1 MPRVKDIK
9 ELEREMNKKA
19 EEIRSLRR
27 EIAKKKRQEKAKRIK
42 ELGEYID
49 KIYPPEA
56 SVEDIIKSLK
66 INLGHSLESSKAS
79 LKSSKAK
86 PAMSTVVCADNSV
99 S

>member
-1 MPRVKDIK
+1 MPRAKDIK

-19 EEIRSLRR
+19 DEIRSLRR

-49 KIYPPEA
+49 KIYPSDA
-56 SVEDIIKSLK
+56 SVEDIINHLK
-66 INLGHSLESSKAS
+66 VNLGNS

-86 PAMSTVVCADNSV
+86 SE
-99 S
+99 

>member
-49 KIYPPEA
+49 RLYPADA
-56 SVEDIIKSLK
+56 SVDDIINNLK
-66 INLGHSLESSKAS
+66 VNLGNS

-86 PAMSTVVCADNSV
+86 SE
-99 S
+99 

>member
-49 KIYPPEA
+49 KIYPSDA
-56 SVEDIIKSLK
+56 SVESIINNLK
-66 INLGHSLESSKAS
+66 VNLGNS

-86 PAMSTVVCADNSV
+86 SE
-99 S
+99 